1 MQTEMFDVVTG
12 VGNHDEAV
20 RRSDFAQTR
29 NTLSAA
35 DTAGKREH

>member
-1 MQTEMFDVVTG
+1 MQTEMFDV

-20 RRSDFAQTR
+20 RRNDFAQTR
-29 NTLSAA
+29 NTLCAA